1 MVEKGAPSLSA
12 QIKEANASKG
22 SRLEQLIRENQDVE
36 LLAPEEV
43 DDKFSYP
50 LWLRVWWRKQHPD
63 VQMPATNPGGAYPEV
78 LSQLYKRIRANPD
91 LPWGDAEA
99 MAAALAGK
107 AEEGKRD

>member
-1 MVEKGAPSLSA
+1 MVVRGVPSLNA
-12 QIKEANASKG
+12 QIKEANAAKG

-36 LLAPEEV
+36 LLAPEEI

-50 LWLRVWWRKQHPD
+50 LWLRIWWRKQHPE

-78 LSQLYKRIRANPD
+78 LSQLNKRIKANPE

-99 MAAALAGK
+99 MAAALAEKSG
-107 AEEGKRD
+107 EGKSD